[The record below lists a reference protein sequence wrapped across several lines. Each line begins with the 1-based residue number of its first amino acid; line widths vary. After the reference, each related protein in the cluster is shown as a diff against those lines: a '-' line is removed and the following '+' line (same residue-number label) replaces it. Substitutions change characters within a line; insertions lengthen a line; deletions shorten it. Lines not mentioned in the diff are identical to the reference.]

1 MSGNL
6 NISSANLNAN
16 YVLTKVEEARSDLD
30 DAKVGEGFS
39 LPTIAT
45 GLVAGSFVG
54 AVVLNAGVLKV
65 VVP

>member
-6 NISSANLNAN
+6 DISTANKNAN
-16 YVLTKVEEARSDLD
+16 YVLTKVEEAR
-30 DAKVGEGFS
+30 VGEGFS

-45 GLVAGSFVG
+45 GSVAGSFVG